1 MQYTNVL
8 NLCLYH
14 LQFRVEAFNV
24 DEDGEEPVEEGE
36 EAEDSREHQHAVVE
50 AKEAEIH
57 PDLQGSM

>member
-1 MQYTNVL
+1 MP
-8 NLCLYH
+8 LCH